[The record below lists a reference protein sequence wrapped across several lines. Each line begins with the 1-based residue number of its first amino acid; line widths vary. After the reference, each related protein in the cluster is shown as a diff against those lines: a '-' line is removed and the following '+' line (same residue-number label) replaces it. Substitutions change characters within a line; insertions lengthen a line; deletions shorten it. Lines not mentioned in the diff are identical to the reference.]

1 MLPETNLQICQ
12 FIRDLGQQ
20 AKHLRAKGL
29 EVSSKGIDDYVTQ
42 VDRLLDRKFTAQFQ
56 QWFPN
61 DAIITEENPDSIKL
75 WQQNHVRYWFI
86 DPIDGTSDYIAGND
100 SYSVM
105 VGLLEDGEPI
115 MGWVYAPESDRLVFG
130 GTLIDGLFLIE
141 GEKQP
146 ERLNFCDPK
155 VFSMQLILSDKDE
168 AKYGSLVRTAIPGVT
183 FYSIGSFGLKVIEV
197 ILGKADAYLYLNRR
211 VKLWDTVAPLA
222 FAKFAGLVY
231 CDLEGSPLAFS
242 ASVIH
247 PPTLAHLQDVLIGWS
262 FFTQTYLPAIAS
274 VFESVLIPQVSQ
286 TLK

>member
-1 MLPETNLQICQ
+1 MLPETNLKLCRL
-12 FIRDLGQQ
+12 IRDLGQQ

-29 EVSSKGIDDYVTQ
+29 EVSAKGIDDYVTQ
-42 VDRLLDRKFTAQFQ
+42 VDQLLDQKFTEQFQ
-56 QWFPN
+56 QWFPE

-75 WQQNHVRYWFI
+75 WQEHHRRYWFI

-105 VGLLEDGEPI
+105 VGLLEDGEPV

-130 GTLIDGLFLIE
+130 GTLVNGLFLID
-141 GEKQP
+141 GEK
-146 ERLNFCDPK
+146 EAEKLNFQPPEVLSLC
-155 VFSMQLILSDKDE
+155 LILSDKDE
-168 AKYGSLVRTAIPGVT
+168 DKYGNQVRAAIPDAS

-231 CDLEGSPLAFS
+231 CDLEGSPLGFS
-242 ASVIH
+242 TDLIH
-247 PPTLAHLQDVLIGWS
+247 PQTLAHLQDVLIGWS
-262 FFTQTYLPAIAS
+262 LFTNSYLPAIAD
-274 VFESVLIPQVSQ
+274 VFQDILIPQVSN
-286 TLK
+286 K